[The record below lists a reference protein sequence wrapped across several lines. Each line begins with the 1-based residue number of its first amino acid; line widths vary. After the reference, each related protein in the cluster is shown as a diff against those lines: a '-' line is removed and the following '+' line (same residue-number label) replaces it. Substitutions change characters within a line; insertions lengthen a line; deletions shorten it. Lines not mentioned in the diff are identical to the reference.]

1 MKIIRTPRSM
11 TVWSEGLRRE
21 GVTIG
26 FVPTMGALHDGHRS
40 LIRSARLQCDALV
53 VSIFVNPTQFAPT
66 EDLTKYPRPIA
77 KDRALC
83 RGEGVDVCFEP
94 TAQAMY
100 PEGFQTTVTVP
111 ALARR
116 WEGAARPHHFAGV
129 ATVVTKLF
137 GMVQPQLALFG
148 QKDYQQTALVRQLV
162 NDLNLGVAIL
172 VRQTVRE
179 RDGLAMSSRNVYLS
193 PDERRMAPLLFQSLQ
208 AGRQMIEGGKSDVAA
223 IERIM
228 RQTIEREPTIHVEY
242 LAVCDPDSLEPLPV
256 VAARAVLLGAIRLG
270 PVRLIDNL
278 PVKMPGR
285 KVPNQGFRLKAAHDL
300 AKREYGGSGIQ
311 G

>member
-11 TVWSEGLRRE
+11 TAWSEGLRRE

-40 LIRSARLQCDALV
+40 LIRAARLQCDALV

-83 RGEGVDVCFEP
+83 RAEGVDICYEP
-94 TAQAMY
+94 TARAMY

-116 WEGAARPHHFAGV
+116 WEGEARPHHFAGV

-137 GMVQPQLALFG
+137 GMVQPHLALFG
-148 QKDYQQTALVRQLV
+148 QKDYQQAALVRQLV
-162 NDLNLGVAIL
+162 SDLNLGVAIL
-172 VRQTVRE
+172 VRPTVRE

-193 PDERRMAPLLFQSLQ
+193 ANERLMAPLLFQALQ
-208 AGRQMIEGGKSDVAA
+208 AGRQMIVSGKSDVAA
-223 IERIM
+223 IERTM

-242 LAVCDPDSLEPLPV
+242 LAVCDPASLEPLP
-256 VAARAVLLGAIRLG
+256 AITTRAVLLGAIRIG
-270 PVRLIDNL
+270 SIRLIDNVL
-278 PVKMPGR
+278 ANMSGR
-285 KVPNQGFRLKAAHDL
+285 KIAT
-300 AKREYGGSGIQ
+300 
-311 G
+311 